1 MDSPSLNQA
10 LATHQSLSPITA
22 SLALPHLP
30 LALALGDGDGGK
42 AGPKALLKRRLAKAS
57 RAKHQSPSD
66 EVSGGSA

>member
-30 LALALGDGDGGK
+30 LALALGTVAKAGDGEPHNRRRIG
-42 AGPKALLKRRLAKAS
+42 LIIELKF
-57 RAKHQSPSD
+57 
-66 EVSGGSA
+66 